1 MPEGSVSSKNPISDA
16 PKIRN
21 RTKKIILGTKPV
33 AISLA
38 VCGPINNER
47 KTPKKV
53 NIIIIERP

>member
-21 RTKKIILGTKPV
+21 SIKKIILGTKPV